1 MVTVY
6 FFPFLCCRVWLPRW
20 PFYFTGQFSLFQK
33 ELFSLN
39 LLLQRNVTCLGAA
52 NKAIFPIKFFPFLL
66 ISQNAFSVEP
76 ISKDLEKSV
85 RFWVFAKVW
94 TIYVPNFKTSIYKK
108 KCFSVLK
115 IEERSG
121 QGYIMI
127 VPLAIFSRNIRNWY
141 KLISSIPQKQQLSI
155 YTTFPFTLPTSIS
168 TAISLNFVIKLFLP
182 HILPPS
188 NQCMY

>member
-1 MVTVY
+1 MCKADFSTLFSSLCNRQQAKFQLLFSNFYHFFPQQTTQQTHSQTWTAFRKEMVTVY

-20 PFYFTGQFSLFQK
+20 RFYFTGQFSLFQK

-85 RFWVFAKVW
+85 RFEFLQRPGQFMYQISKHLSTKRSVFLYW
-94 TIYVPNFKTSIYKK
+94 
-108 KCFSVLK
+108 
-115 IEERSG
+115 R
-121 QGYIMI
+121 
-127 VPLAIFSRNIRNWY
+127 
-141 KLISSIPQKQQLSI
+141 
-155 YTTFPFTLPTSIS
+155 
-168 TAISLNFVIKLFLP
+168 
-182 HILPPS
+182 
-188 NQCMY
+188 